1 MGNIEKPQ
9 IFRAILMKTIS
20 TNILTIKKLEIGY
33 SSGKSKKVLLPPLDA
48 VAGEGELIAVIGRN
62 GIGKSTL
69 LRTIAGLQSGI
80 GGSIFYNERN
90 INEYTRIDLA
100 REVGYISTE
109 IVKVSNMRVY
119 DLVALG
125 RFPHTNWIGKIEP
138 EDDEIILDAIE
149 KTAMSSFRNKF
160 VSELSD
166 GERQKVMIARIL
178 AQDTGIMIMDE
189 PTAFLDIGSKYEILH
204 LLHELSR
211 KSHKTIIFSTHDLQM
226 AVCQADKIWMILD
239 DRLVEGAPEDLI
251 IKGAFEHLF
260 DSSPV
265 KFNTENG
272 TFTFRGEERGSYY
285 IEGNGIIHHWT
296 EEAVKRSGFGISD
309 LKTYPYIKTPSG
321 TTLKWKLIDKPGEN
335 DFNSIYDLILHLTSL
350 NRYSN

>member
-1 MGNIEKPQ
+1 MIAN
-9 IFRAILMKTIS
+9 TI
-20 TNILTIKKLEIGY
+20 NILSIKELEIGY
-33 SSGKSKKVLLPPLDA
+33 VSGKSKKTLLPPLNA
-48 VAGEGELIAVIGRN
+48 VAGKGELIAIIGRN

-69 LRTIAGLQSGI
+69 LRTLTGLQPCI
-80 GGSIFYNERN
+80 AGSIFYYGKE
-90 INEYTRIDLA
+90 INEYSRLDLA

-109 IVKVSNMRVY
+109 IIKVSNMRVY

-138 EDDEIILDAIE
+138 EDDAIINNALQ
-149 KTAMSSFRNKF
+149 KTSMSAFCNKY

-166 GERQKVMIARIL
+166 GERQKVMISRIL

-204 LLHELSR
+204 LLHQLSR
-211 KSHKTIIFSTHDLQM
+211 QNQKTIIFSTHDLQM
-226 AVCQADKIWMILD
+226 AVSQADKIWLVLD
-239 DRLVEGAPEDLI
+239 DHLIEGAPEDLI
-251 IKGAFEHLF
+251 ISGAFDHLF

-272 TFTFRGEERGSYY
+272 TFTFRGEERGLFY
-285 IEGNGIIHHWT
+285 IEGEGIICHWT

-309 LKTYPYIKTPSG
+309 VKTFPYIKVISG
-321 TTLKWKLIDKPGEN
+321 NINKWQLVSATESACFDSLYKLIL
-335 DFNSIYDLILHLTSL
+335 YLTSKQD
-350 NRYSN
+350 SPS

>member
-1 MGNIEKPQ
+1 
-9 IFRAILMKTIS
+9 MKS
-20 TNILTIKKLEIGY
+20 NSNILSINNLEIGY
-33 SSGKSKKVLLPPLDA
+33 ISGKSKKALLPPLNA
-48 VAGEGELIAVIGRN
+48 AAGKGELIAIIGRN

-69 LRTIAGLQSGI
+69 LRTLTGLQPGI
-80 GGSIFYNERN
+80 SGSIFYYGKDIRD
-90 INEYTRIDLA
+90 YTRLDLA

-138 EDDEIILDAIE
+138 EDDEIIKSALE
-149 KTAMSSFRNKF
+149 KTSMSDFSKKY

-166 GERQKVMIARIL
+166 GERQKVMISRIL

-204 LLHELSR
+204 LLHQLSR
-211 KSHKTIIFSTHDLQM
+211 QNQKTIIFSTHDLQM
-226 AVCQADKIWMILD
+226 AVSQADKIWLVLD
-239 DRLVEGAPEDLI
+239 NHLIEGAPEDLI
-251 IKGAFEHLF
+251 LAGAFDHLF
-260 DSSPV
+260 DLSPV

-285 IEGNGIIHHWT
+285 IEGDGIIRHWT

-309 LKTYPYIKTPSG
+309 VKAFPYIKTFPGNINKWQLITESG
-321 TTLKWKLIDKPGEN
+321 SAGYDSIHELIV
-335 DFNSIYDLILHLTSL
+335 HLTSQQDET
-350 NRYSN
+350 N

>member
-1 MGNIEKPQ
+1 MKNSIDK
-9 IFRAILMKTIS
+9 ILSI
-20 TNILTIKKLEIGY
+20 NKLEIGY
-33 SSGKSKKVLLPPLDA
+33 TTGKIRKVILPPLDA
-48 VAGEGELIAVIGRN
+48 VAAKGELIAIIGRN

-69 LRTIAGLQSGI
+69 LRTLTGLQPLLA
-80 GGSIFYNERN
+80 GSINLYGKN
-90 INEYTRIDLA
+90 ISEYSRIDLA

-109 IVKVSNMRVY
+109 IVKVSNMTVY

-138 EDDEIILDAIE
+138 EDDMIIKNAIE
-149 KTAMSSFRNKF
+149 KTSMSAFCNKF

-204 LLHELSR
+204 LLHQLSR
-211 KSHKTIIFSTHDLQM
+211 QSKKTIIFSTHDLQM
-226 AVCQADKIWMILD
+226 AVSQADKIWLILD
-239 DRLVEGAPEDLI
+239 DRLIQGSPEDLI
-251 IKGAFEHLF
+251 VNGSFDHLF

-272 TFTFRGEERGSYY
+272 TFTFRGEARGSYY
-285 IEGNGIIHHWT
+285 IDGEGIILHWT

-309 LKTYPYIKTPSG
+309 IKKHPYIKTSPG
-321 TTLKWKLIDKPGEN
+321 NNNKWQFVTESETIGFD
-335 DFNSIYDLILHLTSL
+335 SIYELILYLTSL
-350 NRYSN
+350 QDHPN